1 MNKGKLTFVDMLDL
15 EAREE
20 GSSGGDWRS
29 GDSDSTEVD
38 SDGNLRDL
46 VCKDDDA
53 EEPLLTPG
61 SRTSTSSDG
70 SYRDEQARIDG
81 HGPRGL
87 DDYVRSLK
95 SFRNEMELCEG
106 AVQDRAADADTAG
119 SARCHETGE
128 RGRSPP
134 GADTKREGEAA
145 EDSDSEP
152 PFLRS
157 RHLFDHHYS
166 ISDMDRIDRAA
177 VYGYRARLPRHRL
190 GLRSRVLVD
199 LTCRHSS
206 QSTEIID
213 LTGDETGYR
222 QPQQA
227 SHLDAVV
234 KMASDIDTSATNEA
248 PANPVG
254 LYCAACNGT
263 IGAQPVLRI
272 CGCLYCKACNANAA
286 RRWNG
291 QDFACNIYQHWRQG
305 NHAGRETFGLDEE
318 CSICFETLATGQI
331 QCLPCEQH
339 PETVFTRRDIYNAR
353 ASINCDKLGG
363 YTPTAALIKLFDE
376 NKIPY
381 LVKWADNNSN
391 RLVGLVWT
399 FPYCLQMWK
408 RFPEVISFDNT
419 YNTNRFKLPLFQATG
434 QTCLGSVYNAAFGL
448 IDNEKREGFQ
458 FLSESIRQLAE
469 QHLVRQPGVIIT
481 DFDDAMKAA
490 LNDQF
495 PEAQQQL
502 CIHHIISNV
511 LLKAKQKWVT
521 DREPDSSGSSV
532 DDCDGESASV
542 QTHSKLSPKDR
553 RFIHQPV
560 AEDIPHSYHG
570 VLMMWKH
577 VMFAETEEAHE
588 KAWCDL
594 CREFDDQ
601 RAILRYLHGTYMP
614 VRAQWARCFIRKYRN
629 FGIRVTSGTEASNN
643 NVKSY
648 LLNGMSN
655 LHRLVEAIQDMIRDQ
670 ERDFAHA
677 SAEDEVLTARG
688 HIGSSSEYL
697 GNIG

>member
-1 MNKGKLTFVDMLDL
+1 MALGLFDGMPTHIKAERSDTQSNAIDSESLGLLR
-15 EAREE
+15 AW
-20 GSSGGDWRS
+20 GS
-29 GDSDSTEVD
+29 
-38 SDGNLRDL
+38 
-46 VCKDDDA
+46 
-53 EEPLLTPG
+53 
-61 SRTSTSSDG
+61 
-70 SYRDEQARIDG
+70 
-81 HGPRGL
+81 
-87 DDYVRSLK
+87 
-95 SFRNEMELCEG
+95 
-106 AVQDRAADADTAG
+106 G
-119 SARCHETGE
+119 SADPTLNTASTTTG
-128 RGRSPP
+128 
-134 GADTKREGEAA
+134 AA
-145 EDSDSEP
+145 SD
-152 PFLRS
+152 
-157 RHLFDHHYS
+157 HQ
-166 ISDMDRIDRAA
+166 RILPIGGSLQL
-177 VYGYRARLPRHRL
+177 VGIRARDVR
-190 GLRSRVLVD
+190 
-199 LTCRHSS
+199 
-206 QSTEIID
+206 
-213 LTGDETGYR
+213 
-222 QPQQA
+222 
-227 SHLDAVV
+227 AVV
-234 KMASDIDTSATNEA
+234 
-248 PANPVG
+248 
-254 LYCAACNGT
+254 
-263 IGAQPVLRI
+263 Q
-272 CGCLYCKACNANAA
+272 
-286 RRWNG
+286 
-291 QDFACNIYQHWRQG
+291 
-305 NHAGRETFGLDEE
+305 
-318 CSICFETLATGQI
+318 
-331 QCLPCEQH
+331 EQH

-408 RFPEVISFDNT
+408 RFPEVMSFDNT

-469 QHLVRQPGVIIT
+469 QHLIRQPDVIIT

-521 DREPDSSGSSV
+521 DREPHSSGSSV
-532 DDCDGESASV
+532 DDCDGETASA

-553 RFIHQPV
+553 RCIHEPV

-688 HIGSSSEYL
+688 HIGSSSDDLQVAQVPET
-697 GNIG
+697 GHRTC